1 MRQLG
6 LILLGFAVGL
16 VLWGMWQGA
25 DFITALN
32 NAVLSAFLF
41 FMIAAVLYLVIRV
54 LSALLKGKPP

>member
-1 MRQLG
+1 
-6 LILLGFAVGL
+6 
-16 VLWGMWQGA
+16 MWQGA